1 MLCAEPSSAVG
12 KNQVLNLNRHAVL
25 LDPFQAPVHYQK
37 RLYQVNP
44 EGQSSPAAGCA
55 TKISVSGQTCTGAY
69 GRGRSRSM
77 CLHEGDEVLLV
88 RGFLHTWNSTRH
100 NVLWV
105 GAAGCGVAATA
116 HAWRRCL
123 QCAHDDSVETS
134 ALPVT

>member
-55 TKISVSGQTCTGAY
+55 TKISVSGANLH
-69 GRGRSRSM
+69 RGLWARAQS
-77 CLHEGDEVLLV
+77 LHVL
-88 RGFLHTWNSTRH
+88 
-100 NVLWV
+100 
-105 GAAGCGVAATA
+105 A
-116 HAWRRCL
+116 
-123 QCAHDDSVETS
+123 
-134 ALPVT
+134 